1 MTHSSAEPTANA
13 PNSPDTLPAMVL
25 SLRERYQKQPVCRVK
40 DDDAYHDITWPAFA
54 KELHA
59 FARGLLH
66 YGFAAGDRAAIMAPN
81 GPDWVWADIA
91 VQACG
96 GISVPVYH
104 TEGVANTLYI
114 LKNTGCRLLF
124 VQSSVTAGELLE
136 HLDELPEL
144 ETLILLRGSLQHDKV
159 VHRDDFV
166 LFDDPAL
173 DEALQERLSAIDP
186 DDVASIV
193 HTSGTT
199 GPLKGAMLTHRNFLA
214 NVRECVKFFM
224 LGPDDTCLSFLPLS
238 HVFERMA
245 GYYLMLHQGVTI
257 AYAESIDTVPTNM
270 TEVRPTVMISVPRLY
285 EKTFARVMEK
295 VVSGP
300 WIKRKIFFA
309 GLDLC
314 KVRVKRELAG
324 EAVPALLKALT
335 DLVRRRFFVRL
346 TNRLGGRVRF
356 FVSGGAPLSAKV
368 AEFFLAAGVPIYEG
382 YGLTETSPVI
392 AVNTPERQRLG
403 TVGPVLPNLAV
414 KISDEGEILVKG
426 PSVFKGYWQDPEQ
439 TRAAL
444 EDGWFHTGDIGKCDA
459 EGFLAITDRK
469 KDLLVTAGG
478 ENIAPQTLE
487 KRFRADKFIAN
498 ALVCGD
504 GKPFLT
510 ALLVPNF
517 DNLNRYARM
526 KKIDFLT
533 PCDLVNHPKILALM
547 RRRLNTLQDGQPDF
561 MQIKRFTLLSRDF
574 LTESGELTQTMK
586 IRRKAV
592 SKKFK
597 QVIEKMYLAKD
608 HGIHDHGFCIIE
620 EENDRD

>member
-1 MTHSSAEPTANA
+1 MHSSAEPNAMA
-13 PNSPDTLPAMVL
+13 PNSPETLPAMVL
-25 SLRERYQKQPVCRVK
+25 SLGERYRKQPVCRVK
-40 DDDAYHDITWPAFA
+40 DNDDYHDITWSAFA

-59 FARGLLH
+59 FARGLLRS
-66 YGFAAGDRAAIMAPN
+66 GFAAGERAAIMAPN

-114 LKNTGCRLLF
+114 LKTAGCRLLF

-144 ETLILLRGSLQHDKV
+144 KTLILLRGSLQHAKV
-159 VHRDDFV
+159 VHRDDFII
-166 LFDDPAL
+166 FDDPAL
-173 DEALQERLSAIDP
+173 DESLKERLAAIDP

-199 GPLKGAMLTHRNFLA
+199 GPLKGAMLTHRNFLS
-214 NVRECVKFFM
+214 NVRECVKFFT
-224 LGPDDTCLSFLPLS
+224 LGPADTCLSFLPLS

-257 AYAESIDTVPTNM
+257 AYAESIDTVPVNL
-270 TEVRPTVMISVPRLY
+270 TEARPTVMISVPRLY
-285 EKTFARVMEK
+285 EKIFARVMEK

-300 WIKRKIFFA
+300 WLKRKIFFA

-314 KVRVKRELAG
+314 KARVKRELAG
-324 EAVPALLKALT
+324 EAVPVLLKGLT
-335 DLVRRRFFVRL
+335 DLARRRIFVRL
-346 TNRLGGRVRF
+346 TNRLGGRMRF

-414 KISDEGEILVKG
+414 KISDDGEILVKG

-459 EGFLAITDRK
+459 DGFLAITDRK

-487 KRFRADKFIAN
+487 KRFRADKFISN

-547 RRRLNTLQDGQPDF
+547 RRRLNKLQDRQPDF

-574 LTESGELTQTMK
+574 LTDSGELTQTMK

-620 EENDRD
+620 EENDRQ